1 LIEHL
6 LYSLLLTQYAILDTQ
21 YEKKKGL
28 KFKMIQVEGL
38 TKIFHDKKRGKILA
52 VNNLKF
58 NCLKGQVFGLLGPNG
73 AGKTTTLR
81 ALATMILPTK
91 GKITVN
97 GYDVVKEAS
106 KVRRQIGFLS
116 SETGLY
122 DRFTP
127 RETVMFFGRING
139 MKDKDIKKRTAEIFH
154 SLDMENFQDVRVNKL
169 STGMKQKLSIA
180 RSIIHDPPVLIL
192 DEPTVGLDIITAKT
206 VIEYVKRFRDQGKCI
221 IYSTHIMREA
231 EKLCD
236 MIAIIHQ
243 GNLIVQGTLEELKK
257 NSSSDDLEEIFFEL
271 INQGENLE

>member
-1 LIEHL
+1 V
-6 LYSLLLTQYAILDTQ
+6 
-21 YEKKKGL
+21 
-28 KFKMIQVEGL
+28 IQVEGL
-38 TKIFHDKKRGKILA
+38 TKIFHDKKRGKIVA
-52 VNNLKF
+52 VNNLQF
-58 NCLKGQVFGLLGPNG
+58 NCQKGQVFGLLGPNG

-81 ALATMILPTK
+81 ILATIMLPTK
-91 GKITVN
+91 GEIIVN
-97 GYDVVKEAS
+97 GLDVVRHAA

-127 RETVMFFGRING
+127 RETILFFGRING
-139 MKDKDIKKRTAEIFH
+139 MEDKIIEKRMAEIFQN
-154 SLDMENFQDVRVNKL
+154 LDMEDFQDVRVNKL

-180 RSIIHDPPVLIL
+180 RSIIHNPPVLIL

-206 VIEYVKRFRDQGKCI
+206 VIEYVKSFRDQGKCI

-236 MIAIIHQ
+236 VIAVIHQ
-243 GNLIVQGTLEELKK
+243 GNLIAQGTLEELKK
-257 NSSSDDLEEIFFEL
+257 NSSFNDLEEIFFEL